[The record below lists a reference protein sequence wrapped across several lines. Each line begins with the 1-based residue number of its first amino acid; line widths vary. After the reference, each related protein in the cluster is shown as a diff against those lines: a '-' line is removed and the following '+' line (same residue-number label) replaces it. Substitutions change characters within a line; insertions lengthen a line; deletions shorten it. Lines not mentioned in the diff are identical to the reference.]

1 MSDKFIAKIHY
12 ITLEA
17 IYDTLTRSYEE
28 LLDLSGKR
36 KPIRKNVRIL
46 MVEVYK
52 CFNGIGPPFSWDYF

>member
-12 ITLEA
+12 ITLKA

-46 MVEVYK
+46 KVHLSH
-52 CFNGIGPPFSWDYF
+52 GIIFE